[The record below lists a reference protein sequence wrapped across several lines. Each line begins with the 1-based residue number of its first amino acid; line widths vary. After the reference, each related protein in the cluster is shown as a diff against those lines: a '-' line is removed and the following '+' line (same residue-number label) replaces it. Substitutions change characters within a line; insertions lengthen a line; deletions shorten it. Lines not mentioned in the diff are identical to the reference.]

1 MVLPEELLALQEFA
15 VKAGYSLEETP
26 RFQLGCS
33 SADSVGPDLASL
45 RRDYSLRRR
54 EGTPGD

>member
-1 MVLPEELLALQEFA
+1 MLALQEFA
-15 VKAGYSLEETP
+15 MKARYSPEETP